1 MRIRDALGADAPT
14 DVAAAIEEK
23 YLEVLRHYVRRNWKT
38 SGLDA
43 GHFVEASRRLLDF
56 RLFGTYAP
64 IGKTLPTFNEGLLQK
79 YRDAPGDESYRL
91 LIPRQI
97 WSLNALRNK
106 RSIGHLGVEPAN
118 EIDATMLLY
127 GAKWVLG
134 EFVRLA
140 PQVDSIAAR
149 DLIDRII
156 KRQEVAIW
164 REGDLIRVLDPK
176 VKAREQI
183 LLILAFTGDKS
194 ENELRTHVGYKN
206 PTNFKK
212 ILKRLDQAKLI
223 AHDAARCRISPTGIF
238 EAERLSQALTL
249 AP

>member
-43 GHFVEASRRLLDF
+43 GHFVEAARRLLDF
-56 RLFGTYAP
+56 RLFGTYTP
-64 IGKTLPTFNEGLLQK
+64 IGRKLPTFNEKLLQQ
-79 YRDAPGDESYRL
+79 YRDASGDESYRI
-91 LIPRQI
+91 LIPRQL

-140 PQVDSIAAR
+140 PQADAKAAR
-149 DLIDRII
+149 NLIDRII
-156 KRQEVAIW
+156 ERQEVAIW
-164 REGDLIRVLDPK
+164 REGDLIRVLDPR
-176 VKAREQI
+176 VKAREQV
-183 LLILAFTGDKS
+183 LLILAFTGDHS
-194 ENELRTHVGYKN
+194 EDDLQNHVRYKN
-206 PTNFKK
+206 AANFKK
-212 ILKRLDQAKLI
+212 ILKRLDQANLI
-223 AHDAARCRISPTGIF
+223 AYDPARCRISPTGIF
-238 EAERLSQALTL
+238 EAEKLSQALTTG
-249 AP
+249 P